1 MTDKFRH
8 IDTTGLPDGFDV
20 ADLIES
26 GVVGEE
32 LIAWCKAR
40 VRPGPPSL
48 TKEEMRASKPAKPVD
63 IEKKK
68 AVPAQ
73 VAGNVVAL
81 PEPEPPPIL
90 DLPPEFSEDQL
101 ANDFTKRHYK
111 TLAYCASWKSW
122 LQWDENRW
130 NTDDTHL
137 AGSQIDY
144 TIRGID
150 NPGIRVEHRRAH
162 NMAPIRTG
170 YTLDSG
176 KTAPGG
182 D

>member
-1 MTDKFRH
+1 MTEKFRH

-81 PEPEPPPIL
+81 PEPEPPPQSPKQPCL
-90 DLPPEFSEDQL
+90 AYQGAKTQRTQSPPE
-101 ANDFTKRHYK
+101 
-111 TLAYCASWKSW
+111 
-122 LQWDENRW
+122 
-130 NTDDTHL
+130 
-137 AGSQIDY
+137 
-144 TIRGID
+144 
-150 NPGIRVEHRRAH
+150 
-162 NMAPIRTG
+162 
-170 YTLDSG
+170 
-176 KTAPGG
+176 
-182 D
+182 